1 MSDPKLIIKTL
12 LDNSLL
18 KSGLSDMNS
27 MVSGAS
33 AKVGTFAKVGAAAV
47 GTAVAAGTT
56 AAATLVKKS
65 VEGYATF
72 EQMVGGVETLFGAG
86 GQSMEEYAQST
97 GKTVGEI
104 ESKYNSLMTAQ
115 TTVLNNANNA
125 YKTAGLSANGYM
137 ETVTSFSARDDNY
150 KYGYTVTDNFYAIRG
165 SVSSAAKNT
174 AFWEDVWTIKQNGAN
189 TTFGSN
195 SVTLDNAGNFA
206 LTSPFYIGCM
216 SKNGKAA
223 GAGLKGKIYYS
234 KIYSGSNL
242 VADMIP
248 VKKSD
253 GTLCLYDKVR
263 KKYIYKS
270 GNGTVTE

>member
-12 LDNSLL
+12 LDNSQL

-104 ESKYNSLMTAQ
+104 ELSL
-115 TTVLNNANNA
+115 
-125 YKTAGLSANGYM
+125 
-137 ETVTSFSARDDNY
+137 
-150 KYGYTVTDNFYAIRG
+150 IH
-165 SVSSAAKNT
+165 
-174 AFWEDVWTIKQNGAN
+174 I
-189 TTFGSN
+189 
-195 SVTLDNAGNFA
+195 
-206 LTSPFYIGCM
+206 
-216 SKNGKAA
+216 
-223 GAGLKGKIYYS
+223 
-234 KIYSGSNL
+234 
-242 VADMIP
+242 
-248 VKKSD
+248 
-253 GTLCLYDKVR
+253 
-263 KKYIYKS
+263 
-270 GNGTVTE
+270 